1 MRPAEDMERLFKN
14 AELTVRPDTDEQ
26 VFRDV
31 LQAQQN
37 RTNKSP
43 ALPARI
49 WRMTMKNPIGRLA
62 VAAVVVVACL
72 IGLSLWRGTGS
83 GVALA
88 DVLTRL
94 GQVSAFMYQM
104 SSTVT
109 VQVGG
114 MAVDTDTES
123 TMLVSRDRGIK
134 MTMKM
139 HNSSTGQDTVSEM
152 YMLPQKGIGITV
164 MPNEKRYI
172 RMDFDE
178 ALLERQEKQNNDPR
192 ALVELILR
200 CNYRSL
206 GRSVVDGVE
215 VEGFQ
220 TTDPNY
226 LAGMLGQ
233 ADVKIWVDM
242 KTQLPVRS
250 EEDVQTD
257 QMRMH
262 SVSYNFQWDVAASEG
277 DFEPTIPDDYTMLA
291 GGPIKM
297 PVINEENAIQGLRLF
312 AELTGQYPEKLDM
325 MSIMSRVGEMA
336 GAGAPPPK
344 RLRELGEEMKGS
356 TVEEWSRKLIDI
368 MLPIQGISAFHMTLV
383 GGKKDPVYYGKT
395 VGPQDADKVLLRWK
409 VSDTE
414 YRVIFGDLHT
424 QTVTPEALAELEKTL
439 PK

>member
-1 MRPAEDMERLFKN
+1 MRPTEDMERLFKE
-14 AELTVRPDTDEQ
+14 AELTIHPDTDEQ
-26 VFRDV
+26 VFQDV

-37 RTNKSP
+37 RTKKSP
-43 ALPARI
+43 ALPGRI

-62 VAAVVVVACL
+62 VAAVVVIACL

-94 GQVSAFMYQM
+94 GQVSAYMYQM

-109 VQVGG
+109 NQAAG
-114 MAVDTDTES
+114 MTFKTDMES
-123 TMLVSRDRGIK
+123 TMLVSHEHGVK
-134 MTMKM
+134 MTMEM
-139 HNSSTGQDTVSEM
+139 HNSSSGQDTLSEM
-152 YMLPQKGIGITV
+152 YMLPQKGVWITV
-164 MPNEKRYI
+164 MPNEKKYM
-172 RMDFDE
+172 RMDYDE
-178 ALLERQEKQNNDPR
+178 ALLERQQKQNNDPR

-233 ADVKIWVDM
+233 ADVKMWVDV

-250 EEDVQTD
+250 EQDVQTD

-262 SVSYNFQWDVAASEG
+262 SVSHNFQWDVAASEA
-277 DFEPTIPDDYTMLA
+277 DFEPVIPDDYTMLA

-297 PVINEENAIQGLRLF
+297 PAVNEEAAIQGLKLF

-325 MSIMSRVGEMA
+325 MTIMSRMGKMVDA
-336 GAGAPPPK
+336 DTPPPK
-344 RLRELGEEMKGS
+344 RLRELGEEMKGV
-356 TVEEWSRKLIDI
+356 TVEERSRKLIDI

-383 GGKKDPVYYGKT
+383 GGKKDPAYYGQT
-395 VGPQDADKVLLRWK
+395 VTPQDTDKVLMRWK
-409 VSDTE
+409 VSDSE

-424 QTVTPEALAELEKTL
+424 QTVSPEALAELEKGL